1 MRVTWDWKPAA
12 TYPCCE
18 RTLPGDFVVSIARYV
33 GTIWPLFLNWKLGY
47 LVSQVWVYPWG
58 QGDRTCKIGIAWSF
72 QVVSLEEQRQKEL
85 WTWNQKIQVWA
96 SAVWLL
102 ADIPKLSWASVSSFV
117 KWGQC
122 LPDEAVGDIQWDNN
136 GKIPH
141 GIQHKLT
148 FTQCWLDMK
157 LISPAHLIKISYL
170 SDELR
175 P

>member
-117 KWGQC
+117 KWDLWYLIVEMQVNDMMH
-122 LPDEAVGDIQWDNN
+122 LKVFW
-136 GKIPH
+136 
-141 GIQHKLT
+141 KLVQSINIIT
-148 FTQCWLDMK
+148 
-157 LISPAHLIKISYL
+157 
-170 SDELR
+170 
-175 P
+175 